1 MHSWR
6 IPPLTGAVTGGGIV
20 GATGVNSQ
28 TLFLRSGLE
37 LVARVSPHIGGVDIN
52 EDMGGI

>member
-28 TLFLRSGLE
+28 MLLLRSGLE

-52 EDMGGI
+52 EDIEGI